1 MDFKKATDA
10 LFDGVGHKDLAD
22 ELGVSIPT
30 IRQARL
36 GVSAKAHRPPPKGWE
51 RAVIGLAENRIRYYH
66 ELIGALENA
75 QRQKMPGSGAG
86 GIAYEPAHNH

>member
-10 LFDGVGHKDLAD
+10 LFEGVAHKDLA
-22 ELGVSIPT
+22 EQLGVSIPA

-36 GVSAKAHRPPPKGWE
+36 GVSSKAHRSPPKGWE
-51 RAVIGLAENRIRYYH
+51 QAVIGLAENRIQYYH

-75 QRQKMPGSGAG
+75 QKEKVPGSANG
-86 GIAYEPAHNH
+86 GIAHESAHDH